1 MHLRRRC
8 GHVHRIERCKT
19 HATTP
24 SSRRRVDGVRSGA
37 KFDFHTIADAVPLSK
52 EVSARA
58 MVFTVGATAGSAAS
72 DSRAGFVY
80 MYMDPHI
87 HNNNTLTKAIGKSR
101 NKECDRAAARDLA
114 YAMAHARELAGVQEL
129 GRARSVG

>member
-1 MHLRRRC
+1 M
-8 GHVHRIERCKT
+8 
-19 HATTP
+19 
-24 SSRRRVDGVRSGA
+24 RSGA

-58 MVFTVGATAGSAAS
+58 MVFTVGATVGSAAS
-72 DSRAGFVY
+72 GSTAGVVH
-80 MYMDPHI
+80 MDPIPHK
-87 HNNNTLTKAIGKSR
+87 NNTPATAIDKSR

-114 YAMAHARELAGVQEL
+114 YAMAHALELAGVQEL

>member
-1 MHLRRRC
+1 MHFRRRC

-19 HATTP
+19 HAATP

-58 MVFTVGATAGSAAS
+58 MVFTVGATVGSAAS
-72 DSRAGFVY
+72 GSTAGVV
-80 MYMDPHI
+80 YMDPYPHK
-87 HNNNTLTKAIGKSR
+87 NNTPATAIDKSR